1 MKTSAATLSMLLAVS
16 ACGGSALPPATSLA
30 LGYPPR
36 PSTGVTERM
45 PPDEY
50 GTTVDVFAPV
60 SASALAVMGEPDRA
74 AADRPFDAERRPA
87 ELLTFLGV
95 RPGMRL
101 AVLVAGSGYTTDLL
115 ARAVAPG
122 GTVYAEN
129 PRLVRAT
136 ADNAWAARLATPGMK
151 NVVRVD
157 RELDDPLP
165 PEATDL
171 DLIVINLAYHD
182 TVWLGVDRQGMNR
195 RVFQA
200 LKSGGKYVVIDHSA
214 RPGSGVRPVRS
225 LHRIDEA
232 VVVNEAQRAG
242 FRLEKDGDFLRNPSD
257 ARDWN
262 DSLEGTRERGDTSD
276 RFAVMFEKSLA
287 IRP

>member
-1 MKTSAATLSMLLAVS
+1 
-16 ACGGSALPPATSLA
+16 
-30 LGYPPR
+30 
-36 PSTGVTERM
+36 M